1 MSASSLLTPG
11 SNKINPAFLPLTP
24 PLAGAILVSQY
35 ASGTNAGAPAV
46 PNTTNVTLP
55 FDGLYGLQTY
65 ITKGGANAADSTSTT
80 SVVCVAGQGWGETNF
95 TPSMITPVAEGQVPA
110 TMSSTFGAP
119 LGPTQIVVTPG
130 TGLNVGANGNL
141 EYILWYFGTNT

>member
-35 ASGTNAGAPAV
+35 ANGGGIVVS
-46 PNTTNVTLP
+46 NTTNVTLP

-65 ITKGGANAADSTSTT
+65 IAKGGVNANDSTTTT

-95 TPSMITPVAEGQVPA
+95 TPSMMTPVAQGQVA
-110 TMSSTFGAP
+110 ASMSSTFGAP
-119 LGPTQIVVTPG
+119 LGPTQITVSPG
-130 TGLNVGANGNL
+130 TGLNVGDDGNL

>member
-11 SNKINPAFLPLTP
+11 SNKINPAFMPLVP
-24 PLAGAILVSQY
+24 VGAIRIIGYENGSGIVVS
-35 ASGTNAGAPAV
+35 
-46 PNTTNVTLP
+46 NTTNVTLP

-65 ITKGGANAADSTSTT
+65 IAKGGVGANDSTTT
-80 SVVCVAGQGWGETNF
+80 TTVSCTAGNGWGQTNF
-95 TPSMITPVAEGQVPA
+95 TPSMITPAAEGETA
-110 TMSSTFGAP
+110 ASMTSTFTASAGD
-119 LGPTQIVVTPG
+119 TQIVVTPG